1 MKKLKKHFTSEEE
14 KKLVGYLVKRKK
26 IRKVN
31 VYFNKKKD
39 GAVKYFSGKF
49 YSKKNS
55 TIYTYRSSYELKC
68 FQLLENNNNVDSYI
82 SEGMSMPYLDSKG
95 VKRTYIPDLLVL
107 YKDGSMCAIEIK
119 PQEMVKDIDV
129 QLKAKA
135 CKKYLKETFTEVKV
149 DYKFMTEN
157 DLFTNNKDYLDFLK
171 NNKGK
176 DFSKCL

>member
-1 MKKLKKHFTSEEE
+1 
-14 KKLVGYLVKRKK
+14 
-26 IRKVN
+26 
-31 VYFNKKKD
+31 
-39 GAVKYFSGKF
+39 
-49 YSKKNS
+49 
-55 TIYTYRSSYELKC
+55 
-68 FQLLENNNNVDSYI
+68 
-82 SEGMSMPYLDSKG
+82 MPYLDSKG